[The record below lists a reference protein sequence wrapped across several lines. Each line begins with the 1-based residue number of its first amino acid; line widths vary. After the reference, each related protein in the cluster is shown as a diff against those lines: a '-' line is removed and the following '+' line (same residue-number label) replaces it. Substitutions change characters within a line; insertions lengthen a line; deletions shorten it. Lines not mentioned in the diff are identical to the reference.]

1 MNEVIRAAAVNWEI
15 APVTGWG
22 DFEQRFL
29 DVVAHAE
36 AELVVLPEYTYFELL
51 TRADIPEDKVLAEL
65 LPLADDYTALA
76 QRAAHTY
83 GCTIVAGSIFQ
94 SRPEGITNA
103 TPIVTPDGKM
113 HWQPKV
119 RLTQYEKDMWHLAPG
134 TGLETGLNPI
144 GVTICYDVEFP
155 EATRLLAEHG
165 TLILCVPSWTETS
178 QSALRV
184 RWSAQGRAVE
194 NQQFVI
200 HSTLRG
206 QLGREPLPFT
216 HGTSAII
223 APPVDPFVEPILN
236 ESGPGM
242 SYARADLDLTRLLQA
257 RQGDD
262 VRNWADRHPLVWEV
276 LPPSSPSD

>member
-15 APVTGWG
+15 APVSGWAA
-22 DFEQRFL
+22 FEARFL
-29 DVVAHAE
+29 DVVARAE

-51 TRADIPEDKVLAEL
+51 TRADIAENQVLSEL

-76 QRAAHTY
+76 QRAAQTY
-83 GCTIVAGSIFQ
+83 GCTLVAGSIFQ
-94 SRPEGITNA
+94 ARPEGIRNA
-103 TPIVTPDGKM
+103 TPIAMPDGRIA
-113 HWQPKV
+113 WQPKV
-119 RLTQYEKDMWHLAPG
+119 RLTQYERDMWHLAPG
-134 TGLETGLNPI
+134 AGLETGLNPL

-242 SYARADLDLTRLLQA
+242 GYARADLDLTRLLQA

-262 VRNWADRHPLVWEV
+262 VRNWADRHPLVWEA
-276 LPPSSPSD
+276 LRPSSPSN